1 MRGAR
6 ARRPAPVALTLPR
19 QPPKTNSLRH
29 DQFHIESGLINVAGK
44 TAQSEDL
51 YCVVVVYY
59 LLVRSVLP
67 TSSIP
72 PTSNVA
78 ERATVPVLI
87 HRSLPMVASR
97 AMDEMRFSRSRIGAN
112 RRHGIDKVLGG
123 VCGYLGE
130 LSPFWSCATG

>member
-1 MRGAR
+1 MN
-6 ARRPAPVALTLPR
+6 P
-19 QPPKTNSLRH
+19 

-97 AMDEMRFSRSRIGAN
+97 AMDEMRFSRSRIGTN

-130 LSPFWSCATG
+130 LSPFWSCRTGLSPSGHKIVWRRLTGNLH

>member
-1 MRGAR
+1 MN
-6 ARRPAPVALTLPR
+6 P
-19 QPPKTNSLRH
+19 

-87 HRSLPMVASR
+87 HRSLLMVASR
-97 AMDEMRFSRSRIGAN
+97 AMDKVRFPPCTYGFTADESRIDLGS
-112 RRHGIDKVLGG
+112 IKVSGMRVTSLAHT
-123 VCGYLGE
+123 
-130 LSPFWSCATG
+130 STSTD